1 MPIYWKMFKTNI
13 DTKKKLLVALCLT
26 QLLLTHPLKITLS
39 DKLFF
44 YHSNYSGFFSPGSKI
59 RELLL

>member
-1 MPIYWKMFKTNI
+1 MPIYWKMVKLKLI
-13 DTKKKLLVALCLT
+13 QKKLLVALCLT
-26 QLLLTHPLKITLS
+26 QLLLTHPLKITLF

-44 YHSNYSGFFSPGSKI
+44 YHSNYSGFFLPGSKI